1 MNGSKTTIE
10 ITTGTI
16 IRALLLILLAV
27 FLYQIREIVAVV
39 LLAVVLAS
47 AIDPAAR
54 WLGHYRAPR
63 VLSVIFIYFSA
74 FLVLVSAFYIVVPP
88 LFNEL
93 SSFTVQLPE
102 YFKSSVSNQYLAQFF
117 PELPSSISDYFSD
130 IFPAING
137 PLQSVTGGFLETIS
151 SVFGGALS
159 LILIIVFS
167 FYLAVQE
174 NGIEN
179 FLRIIAPR
187 EKEAYILDLWS
198 RSRRKIGR
206 WLQGQILLGLLVG
219 VLVFLGLTILQVKYA
234 LLLAVLSAIF
244 ELIPVFGPIMAAIPA
259 VAIAFIQ
266 KPILGLLVLAF
277 YIIVQQFENHL
288 IYPLVV
294 KKTVGVN
301 SILVILSLVIG
312 GKIAGFFGLILAVPI
327 AAVLMEIVNDIEKRK
342 KGYEGHG

>member
-1 MNGSKTTIE
+1 MNESKTTIE

-16 IRALLLILLAV
+16 IRALLLISLAV
-27 FLYQIREIVAVV
+27 FLYWIREIVGVV

-47 AIDPAAR
+47 AVDPAAR
-54 WLGHYRAPR
+54 WFARYRVPR
-63 VLSVIFIYFSA
+63 ILSVIFVYLLTLLI
-74 FLVLVSAFYIVVPP
+74 LVSAFYIIVPP
-88 LFNEL
+88 LFSEL
-93 SSFTVQLPE
+93 SDFTIQLPA
-102 YFKSSVSNQYLAQFF
+102 YFKTSVPNQYLMKFF
-117 PELPSSISDYFSD
+117 PELPSSLSDYLNKV
-130 IFPAING
+130 FPAINESF
-137 PLQSVTGGFLETIS
+137 QNATSGFLETVS

-159 LILIIVFS
+159 LVLIIVFS

-174 NGIEN
+174 DGIEN
-179 FLRIIAPR
+179 FLRIVTPK

-219 VLVFLGLTILQVKYA
+219 VLVFLGLTILQVRHA

-244 ELIPVFGPIMAAIPA
+244 ELIPVFGPVMAAIPA

-277 YIIVQQFENHL
+277 YVIVQQFENHL

-301 SILVILSLVIG
+301 SILAILSLVIG
-312 GKIAGFFGLILAVPI
+312 GKIAGFFGFILAVPI
-327 AAVLMEIVNDIEKRK
+327 AAVLVEIFNDIEKSK
-342 KGYEGHG
+342 KGHG